1 MSHHVVIIGGGFGG
15 LAAARALRRKDGIR
29 VTLID
34 RENYHLFQPLLYQV
48 ASGGLSPANIA
59 YPLRTI
65 FKKHKNVSVL
75 LGEVVDIDLDSRCV
89 ILANGAGAGG
99 AGGEESDGDSSENRV
114 PYDSLILAAGAV
126 NHYFGNEAWE
136 KVAPGLKTI
145 EDAKAIRRRI
155 FLSFERAEREND
167 EARRSALCTF
177 VVVGAGATGVELAG
191 AIREIAVHTLREE
204 FRRIQPDNAR
214 VLLVEHAD
222 RVLPPYDAKLSG
234 CAEKSLRKMGVEVW
248 TGAKVTALHD
258 DRVEIEKDGK
268 RECIETENVL
278 WAAGIAASPLAGML
292 AGKTGTKLARGGRF
306 PVESDLTI
314 PGHPE
319 VFAIGDMTHLMREN
333 DKLVPG
339 VAPAAMQQGEFAA
352 KVIEARVRE
361 REAPARFKYI
371 DRGSMATIGRAAAV
385 AEIGKLRFDGYPAWL
400 AWLFLHVMML
410 VTFQNRIL
418 VLVQWA
424 WNYLSWSRSARLI
437 TRDGRPGAE

>member
-48 ASGGLSPANIA
+48 ATGGLSPANIA

-65 FKKHKNVSVL
+65 FKNHKNVSVL
-75 LGEVVDIDLDSRCV
+75 LGNVVDIDLDKRRV
-89 ILANGAGAGG
+89 ILANGAT
-99 AGGEESDGDSSENRV
+99 GDSPASSV
-114 PYDSLILAAGAV
+114 SYDSLILAAGAV
-126 NHYFGNEAWE
+126 NHYFGNDAWE
-136 KVAPGLKTI
+136 VTAPGLKTI
-145 EDAKAIRRRI
+145 DDAKAIRRRI
-155 FLSFERAEREND
+155 FLSFERAERESD
-167 EARRSALCTF
+167 ALRRAALCTF

-204 FRRIQPDNAR
+204 FRRIEPDNAR
-214 VLLVEHAD
+214 VILVEFAD
-222 RVLPPYDAKLSG
+222 RVLPPYHEKLSG
-234 CAEKSLRKMGVEVW
+234 RAEQSLSRMGVEVK

-258 DRVEIEKDGK
+258 NRVEIEKDGVS
-268 RECIETENVL
+268 EGIETENVL

-292 AGKTGTKLARGGRF
+292 AEKTATKLARGGRF
-306 PVESDLTI
+306 PVEPDLSI

-319 VFAIGDMTHLMREN
+319 VFAIGDMTHLIQES

-352 KVIEARVRE
+352 RVIEARVRGKK
-361 REAPARFKYI
+361 EATKFRYI

-385 AEIGKLRFDGYPAWL
+385 AEIGKLRFAGYPAWL

-410 VTFQNRIL
+410 VTFQNRVL

-424 WNYLSWSRSARLI
+424 WNYLTWSRSARLI
-437 TRDGRPGAE
+437 TRDGRPTGD

>member
-34 RENYHLFQPLLYQV
+34 RQNYHLFQPLLYQV

-65 FKKHKNVSVL
+65 FKKNKNIGVL
-75 LGEVVDIDLDSRCV
+75 LGDVIDFDLDGRCV
-89 ILANGAGAGG
+89 ILANGTGD
-99 AGGEESDGDSSENRV
+99 EESLQNRV
-114 PYDSLILAAGAV
+114 SYDSLIIASGAV
-126 NHYFGNEAWE
+126 NHYFGNDDWE
-136 KVAPGLKTI
+136 KTAPGLKTI
-145 EDAKAIRRRI
+145 DDAKAIRRKI
-155 FLSFERAEREND
+155 FLSFERAERETD
-167 EARRSALCTF
+167 EARRRALCTF

-214 VLLVEHAD
+214 VLLVEFAD
-222 RVLPPYDAKLSG
+222 RVLPPYDEKLSG
-234 CAEKSLRKMGVEVW
+234 AAERSLRRMGVEVR
-248 TGAKVTALHD
+248 TGAKVTALHEGC
-258 DRVEIEKDGK
+258 VEIEKGGAS
-268 RECIETENVL
+268 EIIETENVL
-278 WAAGIAASPLAGML
+278 WAAGIAASPLAGLL
-292 AGKTGTKLARGGRF
+292 ADKTGTKVARGGRF
-306 PVESDLTI
+306 PVEPNLTI

-319 VFAIGDMTHLMREN
+319 VFAIGDMTYLMQEN
-333 DKLVPG
+333 EKLVPG

-352 KVIEARVRE
+352 RVIEARVRGRKKE
-361 REAPARFKYI
+361 PAKFRYI

-385 AEIGKLRFDGYPAWL
+385 AEVGKLRFDGYPAWL

-424 WNYLSWSRSARLI
+424 WNYLTWSRSARLI
-437 TRDGRPGAE
+437 TRDGRAGGE